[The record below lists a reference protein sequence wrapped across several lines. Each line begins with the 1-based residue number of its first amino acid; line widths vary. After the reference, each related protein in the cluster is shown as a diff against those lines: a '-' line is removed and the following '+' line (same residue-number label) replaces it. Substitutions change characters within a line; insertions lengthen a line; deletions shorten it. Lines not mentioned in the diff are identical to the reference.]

1 MKGANDRFYV
11 VIGLVAVISALTLLT
26 ASRLFDQDN
35 DAELCV
41 LHELIEHRQNNY
53 AADRDQA
60 ASDRRP
66 FNVPAPPPPMVV
78 PTDLAA
84 ACERFLRGR

>member
-1 MKGANDRFYV
+1 MKGGNDRFYV
-11 VIGLVAVISALTLLT
+11 VVGLVAVVSALTLLT
-26 ASRLFDQDN
+26 ASQLFDQDN

-53 AADRDQA
+53 AADRDNA
-60 ASDRRP
+60 VAEGRP

-78 PTDLAA
+78 PSDLAA
-84 ACERFLRGR
+84 ACERFLREK